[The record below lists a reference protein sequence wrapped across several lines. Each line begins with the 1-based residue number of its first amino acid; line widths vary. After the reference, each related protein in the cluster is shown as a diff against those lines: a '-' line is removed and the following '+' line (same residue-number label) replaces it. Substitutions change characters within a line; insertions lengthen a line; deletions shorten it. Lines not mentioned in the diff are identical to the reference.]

1 MTRLEH
7 GMRVRRE
14 TGALYRS
21 KPLVVELTALSLRIR
36 PKGARWGY
44 EVDYQSIFVLGA
56 KKEAERSRAESR
68 GRRNGEKGRR
78 RP

>member
-7 GMRVRRE
+7 DMRLRRE

-21 KPLVVELTALSLRIR
+21 RPLVVELMALSLRIR